1 MCSLYSS
8 AVTDDVYLH
17 HQLRDS
23 KLNFI
28 YLVMSIIPSSPQ
40 IIKGF
45 RFFMVLDSFF
55 SVLLQALD
63 CILLNAVS
71 LHKGHISVNR

>member
-1 MCSLYSS
+1 MMFTYIISYEIML
-8 AVTDDVYLH
+8 
-17 HQLRDS
+17 QDS

-45 RFFMVLDSFF
+45 QFFMILDSFF